1 MINYYFLPPY
11 PFNMK
16 QLLFTLALAVSCLV
30 AQAQN
35 FEGKIV
41 YRNTY
46 QSKTP
51 GLSNGQLNS
60 MIGDVQNWYTKG
72 GDYRSE
78 LNGTQVVWQLYR
90 NSENKLYSKF
100 VGSERLLWNDG
111 ASNPDSVLSTTLRKG
126 ATEILG
132 YTCDE
137 LTLVCRSGV
146 QKYYFSP
153 RLPVNPDLY
162 KAHRFGNWY
171 AYLSKAG
178 AVPLKMVIE
187 TPQFSMESVATG
199 VHPLKLSNTLFALPA
214 DAQTSKSPY

>member
-1 MINYYFLPPY
+1 
-11 PFNMK
+11 MK

-30 AQAQN
+30 AHAQH

-46 QSKTP
+46 TSKTP

-60 MIGDVQNWYTKG
+60 MMGDVQNWYTKA

-78 LNGTQVVWQLYR
+78 LNGTQMAWQVYR

-100 VGSERLLWNDG
+100 TGSNKLLWNDG
-111 ASNPDSVLSTTLRKG
+111 AANPDSVLSMTLRKG
-126 ATEILG
+126 AATILG
-132 YTCDE
+132 YACDE

-153 RLPVNPDLY
+153 RLPVDPDLY
-162 KAHRFGNWY
+162 QAHRYGNWY

-199 VHPLKLSNTLFALPA
+199 VHPMKLGNTFFAIPA

>member
-1 MINYYFLPPY
+1 
-11 PFNMK
+11 MK
-16 QLLFTLALAVSCLV
+16 QLLFALALVVNCLV
-30 AQAQN
+30 AHAQH

-51 GLSNGQLNS
+51 GLSDAQLTAL
-60 MIGDVQNWYTKG
+60 MGDVQNWYIKG

-78 LNGTQVVWQLYR
+78 LNGTQVAWQLYR
-90 NSENKLYSKF
+90 NSENKLYSK
-100 VGSERLLWNDG
+100 VAGLNKLLWNDG
-111 ASNPDSVLSTTLRKG
+111 AVNPDSVLSTTLRTG
-126 ATEILG
+126 ATTIMG

-153 RLPVNPDLY
+153 RLPVQQDLY
-162 KAHRFGNWY
+162 KAHRYGNWY
-171 AYLSKAG
+171 AYLSQAG

-187 TPQFSMESVATG
+187 TPQFSLESVATG
-199 VHPLKLSNTLFALPA
+199 VHPLKLSNTFFVLPA
-214 DAQTSKSPY
+214 EAQTMKSPY